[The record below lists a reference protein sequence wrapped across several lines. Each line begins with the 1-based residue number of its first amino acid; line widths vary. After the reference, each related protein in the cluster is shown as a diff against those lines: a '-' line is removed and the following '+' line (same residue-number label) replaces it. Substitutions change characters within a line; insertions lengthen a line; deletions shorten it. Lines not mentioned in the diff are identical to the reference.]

1 MTGGPDRGNGNFTV
15 TKLWGRALVNQD
27 LGTKR
32 VCSDCTAKFYD
43 LNKNPMVCPKCGH
56 EEAVTVPR
64 AKRKA
69 PEPVAAAPKQAPAK
83 KTDDDEEEGD
93 VVVGEETSLDEL
105 AAEEKAAAGTDDD
118 EDEDD
123 ILAIDDEDDEDPFL
137 ANDDDDD
144 GDDDVS
150 DLIPSVKDDT

>member
-1 MTGGPDRGNGNFTV
+1 LTGGPDRGNGNFTV

-32 VCSDCTAKFYD
+32 VCSDCAAKFYD

-69 PEPVAAAPKQAPAK
+69 PEPVAPVVKEAPAEK
-83 KTDDDEEEGD
+83 AKEEEEGD
-93 VVVGEETSLDEL
+93 VVVGAETSLDEL
-105 AAEEKAAAGTDDD
+105 AAEEKAAAGDDD
-118 EDEDD
+118 DSEDD
-123 ILAIDDEDDEDPFL
+123 ILAIDDEEEDDPFL
-137 ANDDDDD
+137 PDDDDE
-144 GDDDVS
+144 DDDVS
-150 DLIPSVKDDT
+150 DLIPGVKDDT